1 MAQAIAMDVLAFY
14 MDFLA
19 GSKHQKQDFCDL
31 EVRDTVR
38 APRTDGLAVRIGKP
52 AAPPRTRSSRR

>member
-38 APRTDGLAVRIGKP
+38 APPHRWACCEDRQTGSTASHAFG
-52 AAPPRTRSSRR
+52 